1 VTIAAEPL
9 VEVDDLRLHFAAS
22 GGWLRSQIG
31 LVKAVDGVT
40 FRIAA
45 GETLGLVGES
55 GSGKSSTGRALLR
68 LTPPTAG
75 QVRFAGRDLAVLT
88 ATELRRARRDMQMIF
103 QSPYTSLSPRL
114 KVGDAIREP
123 LDIHRLGTAAER
135 TDRVREL
142 LALVGLDAQAVHRY
156 PHEFSGG
163 QRQRIGIA
171 RALATRPRFIVA
183 DEPVSALDVS
193 IRAQIANLL
202 GDLKARLGL
211 TFLLIAH
218 DLAMVRHMSDRIAV
232 MYLGRIVE
240 VAPCDDL
247 FERPRHPY
255 TKALLSAIPQ
265 ADPDVTP
272 DRERIVLRGD
282 VPSPTHPPSGCRFH
296 TRCPIAAPRCST
308 EDPQLREVGRAAAP
322 HQAACHFA

>member
-1 VTIAAEPL
+1 MTIAAEPL

-75 QVRFAGRDLAVLT
+75 KVRFAGRDLAALT
-88 ATELRRARRDMQMIF
+88 ATELRRSRRDMQMIF

-123 LDIHRLGTAAER
+123 LDIHRLGTPVER

-142 LALVGLDAQAVHRY
+142 LELVGLDAGAIHRY
-156 PHEFSGG
+156 PHEFLSL
-163 QRQRIGIA
+163 IHISEP
-171 RALATRPRFIVA
+171 TRP
-183 DEPVSALDVS
+183 
-193 IRAQIANLL
+193 
-202 GDLKARLGL
+202 
-211 TFLLIAH
+211 
-218 DLAMVRHMSDRIAV
+218 
-232 MYLGRIVE
+232 Y
-240 VAPCDDL
+240 
-247 FERPRHPY
+247 
-255 TKALLSAIPQ
+255 
-265 ADPDVTP
+265 
-272 DRERIVLRGD
+272 
-282 VPSPTHPPSGCRFH
+282 
-296 TRCPIAAPRCST
+296 
-308 EDPQLREVGRAAAP
+308 
-322 HQAACHFA
+322 